1 MLASQEIPICIRT
14 AHFKLHSICTPY
26 HVDGSTL
33 LEHVGGLTVVGTAT
47 GQHKRSTRRTRQ
59 IRQATIDKRVLRRRL
74 QQCTR
79 INT

>member
-1 MLASQEIPICIRT
+1 MCIRT
-14 AHFKLHSICTPY
+14 AHFTLHRICTQY

-33 LEHVGGLTVVGTAT
+33 LEHIGGLTVVGTAT

-59 IRQATIDKRVLRRRL
+59 IGQTNIDKRVLRRRL
-74 QQCTR
+74 QQGTR